1 MPPLAGLKVLELAR
15 ILAGPWAGQ
24 LLADLGADVVKVESL
39 TGDDT
44 RQWGP
49 PFVDNGDGT
58 RDAAYFHS
66 TNRGK
71 RSIAIDFS
79 KPAGRDIILRLAA
92 QSDVVIENFKVGGL
106 KPYGLDYASMKAI
119 NPRIVYCSIT
129 GFGQDGPDAARPGY
143 DFMIQGMGGLM
154 SLTGPADGAPH
165 KVGVAFADVFAGVYS
180 VVAIEAALLR
190 REQTGEGQLID
201 MALLDTQ
208 VGVLANQALNYL
220 VSGRSPTRMGNSH
233 PNLVPY
239 QAFAAK
245 DGHLIVAVGNNGQFR
260 RLCEAI
266 GAPGLADDPRF
277 VTNEARVE
285 NRVALV
291 ARLGERIGTLRR
303 DDLMEALERA
313 GVPVGPINTVAQVFE
328 EPQIVHRGMRL
339 DLPAGEGRRVPSVR
353 TPIVMDESPLVYE
366 RASPRL
372 GEHTAEILAAL
383 GYAEEEVAG
392 LGRAGVVA
400 TSR

>member
-92 QSDVVIENFKVGGL
+92 QSDVVIENFKAGGL

-208 VGVLANQALNYL
+208 GGVLANQALNYL
-220 VSGRSPTRMGNSH
+220 VSGRSPDAYGEQPSQSGPLPGVRGQGW
-233 PNLVPY
+233 PPDRCGRQQRPVP
-239 QAFAAK
+239 
-245 DGHLIVAVGNNGQFR
+245 
-260 RLCEAI
+260 
-266 GAPGLADDPRF
+266 AP
-277 VTNEARVE
+277 V
-285 NRVALV
+285 
-291 ARLGERIGTLRR
+291 
-303 DDLMEALERA
+303 
-313 GVPVGPINTVAQVFE
+313 
-328 EPQIVHRGMRL
+328 
-339 DLPAGEGRRVPSVR
+339 
-353 TPIVMDESPLVYE
+353 
-366 RASPRL
+366 
-372 GEHTAEILAAL
+372 
-383 GYAEEEVAG
+383 
-392 LGRAGVVA
+392 
-400 TSR
+400 

>member
-1 MPPLAGLKVLELAR
+1 
-15 ILAGPWAGQ
+15 
-24 LLADLGADVVKVESL
+24 
-39 TGDDT
+39 
-44 RQWGP
+44 
-49 PFVDNGDGT
+49 
-58 RDAAYFHS
+58 
-66 TNRGK
+66 
-71 RSIAIDFS
+71 
-79 KPAGRDIILRLAA
+79 
-92 QSDVVIENFKVGGL
+92 
-106 KPYGLDYASMKAI
+106 
-119 NPRIVYCSIT
+119 
-129 GFGQDGPDAARPGY
+129 
-143 DFMIQGMGGLM
+143 
-154 SLTGPADGAPH
+154 
-165 KVGVAFADVFAGVYS
+165 AGVYS

-291 ARLGERIGTLRR
+291 ARLGERIGT
-303 DDLMEALERA
+303 
-313 GVPVGPINTVAQVFE
+313 F
-328 EPQIVHRGMRL
+328 
-339 DLPAGEGRRVPSVR
+339 
-353 TPIVMDESPLVYE
+353 
-366 RASPRL
+366 
-372 GEHTAEILAAL
+372 
-383 GYAEEEVAG
+383 
-392 LGRAGVVA
+392 
-400 TSR
+400 